1 MKDVDQLVVMDPPDR
16 ATIRICNL
24 KERIGL
30 LVLGTGIVLDELPH
44 PPIIRLSK
52 ASTLRCLNN
61 HEMSCPDVEEPRPV
75 LNLT

>member
-1 MKDVDQLVVMDPPDR
+1 MNQLVVMDTPDR
-16 ATIRICNL
+16 ATIHICNL

-30 LVLGTGIVLDELPH
+30 LVLGTGVVPYDLPH
-44 PPIIRLSK
+44 PPIIRLPK